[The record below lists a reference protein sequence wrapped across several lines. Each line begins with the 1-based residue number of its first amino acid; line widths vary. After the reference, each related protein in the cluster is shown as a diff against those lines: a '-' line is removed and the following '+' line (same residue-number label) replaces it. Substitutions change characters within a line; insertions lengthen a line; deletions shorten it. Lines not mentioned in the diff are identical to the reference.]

1 MIYDSQALN
10 GGDYQQ
16 LLSCVVHLSL
26 ETLILEEI
34 PHDPPLAFKIWS
46 LENLPAWNLLVH
58 EILGRISQLNHF
70 ETRLQ

>member
-34 PHDPPLAFKIWS
+34 PYDPPLAFKIWS
-46 LENLPAWNLLVH
+46 LENLPVWNLLVH